1 MAEDRALKSAKKRI
15 MQILWGAIVG
25 AAALVLFLTAA
36 ANTSQAAAQTMAGL
50 PGVGR
55 LVRVVTFRSYRDQLA
70 SGQGQARVDTLMVHG
85 LEDTALEK
93 KINTALANWSEE
105 MIARYHSD
113 LEEMGTAGGR
123 EAVDCRLGRVT
134 MTDRFL
140 SVQLCGTIAQGSAQ
154 ELTRWYT
161 ADLET
166 GQLLELKDLFADGA
180 DYVDPI
186 SEEIRGQM
194 QRQLAEDPHAGWL
207 LRSEKQP
214 TGFWEIAPDQ
224 SFTLTEDGRLVIAF
238 DEGEAGIG
246 ALGAVEFEIPAEVT
260 DPIRAQNSP
269 LAAA

>member
-1 MAEDRALKSAKKRI
+1 M
-15 MQILWGAIVG
+15 
-25 AAALVLFLTAA
+25 
-36 ANTSQAAAQTMAGL
+36 
-50 PGVGR
+50 
-55 LVRVVTFRSYRDQLA
+55 RDN
-70 SGQGQARVDTLMVHG
+70 RT
-85 LEDTALEK
+85 
-93 KINTALANWSEE
+93 
-105 MIARYHSD
+105 
-113 LEEMGTAGGR
+113 
-123 EAVDCRLGRVT
+123 
-134 MTDRFL
+134 
-140 SVQLCGTIAQGSAQ
+140 GSAQ

-246 ALGAVEFEIPAEVT
+246 ALGAVELRFRQRS
-260 DPIRAQNSP
+260 PIRSGRRIVRWLRRNARRRGEIG
-269 LAAA
+269 